1 MKISSYILLLA
12 SALMLL
18 SCEDSIDQARGRKIA
33 LSAAVRELGL
43 EVRSADVYTGDT
55 PLESKLLCSF
65 ESGEYLHEPGDLNIP
80 CHTDI
85 TYLESGQ
92 TFVRYKGK
100 DLVYPPSADQN
111 VYFVGLYPATD
122 WGEDDGWKV
131 NASGTSAIH
140 PVDGTSDLMFAAEKY
155 ANWDSREAPVQEY
168 RHLLTWV
175 RILASANTIDAASQW
190 GTIEKVTIK
199 SSPDVTV
206 SFPSTVSYQEPTA
219 DITVYEKRSGSE
231 GMPISITTSEVG
243 SVLISPQLSMSV
255 TVHTSLFP
263 DGLTIP
269 EIRLRNTSNHEITE
283 ISDVEGNLF
292 VLNLN
297 FTPMSIVEGV
307 CTLTYWQDLDEDI
320 FLDPVEDEND

>member
-1 MKISSYILLLA
+1 M
-12 SALMLL
+12 
-18 SCEDSIDQARGRKIA
+18 
-33 LSAAVRELGL
+33 
-43 EVRSADVYTGDT
+43 
-55 PLESKLLCSF
+55 
-65 ESGEYLHEPGDLNIP
+65 
-80 CHTDI
+80 
-85 TYLESGQ
+85 
-92 TFVRYKGK
+92 
-100 DLVYPPSADQN
+100 
-111 VYFVGLYPATD
+111 
-122 WGEDDGWKV
+122 
-131 NASGTSAIH
+131 
-140 PVDGTSDLMFAAEKY
+140 
-155 ANWDSREAPVQEY
+155 
-168 RHLLTWV
+168 
-175 RILASANTIDAASQW
+175 
-190 GTIEKVTIK
+190 
-199 SSPDVTV
+199 TV